1 MQKCQKCAARS
12 RLCKCA
18 GVRRNVK
25 NSELL
30 IARLVVLVGVPPK
43 HPLAP
48 PRQRS
53 GRAAV
58 PGLLLVLSLELLAKK
73 LMCCCRRYL
82 QESCGFAAS
91 AWHWSLRLDQHHC
104 LDWAQVADLV
114 VQHLRLPARPQQA
127 EVVGPQ
133 QAPRPGQAASKE
145 RCNLHWLRLQVL
157 VLAAALA
164 AAAIC

>member
-1 MQKCQKCAARS
+1 MCCQ
-12 RLCKCA
+12 
-18 GVRRNVK
+18 
-25 NSELL
+25 
-30 IARLVVLVGVPPK
+30 
-43 HPLAP
+43 
-48 PRQRS
+48 
-53 GRAAV
+53 
-58 PGLLLVLSLELLAKK
+58 
-73 LMCCCRRYL
+73 CCRRYL
-82 QESCGFAAS
+82 QESCGFAAAS

-145 RCNLHWLRLQVL
+145 RWAQHWLRLQVL